1 MDRELEANPR
11 RNTRKR
17 ECRECGE
24 HAAIFLY
31 YGRVRADHDHDLCP
45 RCARRALNR
54 LRAQQL
60 EAA

>member
-1 MDRELEANPR
+1 MAPAEEPKRNAR
-11 RNTRKR
+11 RKQTCKA
-17 ECRECGE
+17 CGQ
-24 HAAIFLY
+24 HAALFWVN
-31 YGRVRADHDHDLCP
+31 GRVKADPDHDLCP